1 MKNAAP
7 LHKSQSV
14 YITILVPLMILLIL
28 EAGLMVS
35 AINFSG
41 MVRQLRQ
48 NAEEM
53 FSQKVENR
61 QSYLRSSM
69 VSNWSDLS
77 GTAEHINDLT
87 EQMLQSGELDLSDI
101 TAHGGAALLE
111 EAAPELIP
119 MIHAK
124 RISGAFV
131 VLSAVDVRSIAFPR

>member
-14 YITILVPLMILLIL
+14 YITILAPLMILLIL

-69 VSNWSDLS
+69 FSNWSDLS
-77 GTAEHINDLT
+77 GTAEHI
-87 EQMLQSGELDLSDI
+87 I
-101 TAHGGAALLE
+101 
-111 EAAPELIP
+111 
-119 MIHAK
+119 
-124 RISGAFV
+124 
-131 VLSAVDVRSIAFPR
+131 